1 MLQHL
6 PAELLQAAC
15 IPAELAI
22 NHVLQYDPAVQQQLR
37 PLQGRLLALNIGG
50 QSLFVRILDAGIGL
64 SFSNDAE
71 PDAILS
77 GSLTDFLALAA
88 AQDKANTLINS
99 AIDMSGDSEFA
110 IGLTRIAQQLDID
123 WEALLSP
130 LTGGLLAHQLGK
142 GLRGLLRWGQT
153 TAPVYRTAVK
163 EYLEDEVQL
172 VPPAPLLAQFADEV
186 DQLKLDTDRLAA
198 RLDRLQQA
206 SAQPKE

>member
-37 PLQGRLLALNIGG
+37 PLQGRLLALNIGA
-50 QSLFVRILDAGIGL
+50 QAVFVRILDAGIGL

-99 AIDMSGDSEFA
+99 AIDMSADSEFA

-142 GLRGLLRWGQT
+142 GLRGLLRWGQSA
-153 TAPVYRTAVK
+153 APVYRTAVK
-163 EYLEDEVQL
+163 EYLEDEAQL
-172 VPPAPLLAQFADEV
+172 LTPAPLLEQFADEV
-186 DQLKLDTDRLAA
+186 DQLKLATDRLAA